1 MKQIIIFPLAF
12 LLLFSTACEKEDKA
26 LQTSVCGQVR
36 IKGTEDP
43 IHTGLPIDITLVE
56 RYNPQDGGTF
66 GGGGAAFRE
75 ISTTTTD
82 SLGNFHFS
90 FKGKSSSTFYLRP
103 ESVPQPYNFWDDVAG
118 LMDCCSIL
126 PGQNQTKHLYF
137 GPPGWLKLRFFNG
150 GPVHVGDYIRY
161 NFGGSTKGN
170 IYGPTEN
177 NPDAT
182 QLLRLSGNVDYEAT
196 FTLFRNE
203 NVTQWQESIYVPAFD
218 TAYYELHY

>member
-26 LQTSVCGQVR
+26 LQTSVSGQVR

-150 GPVHVGDYIRY
+150 GPVHIGDYIRY
-161 NFGGSTKGN
+161 GFGHGAEGQVN
-170 IYGPTEN
+170 GPTTG

-182 QLLRLSGNVDYEAT
+182 QVLNLSGNTTYT
-196 FTLFRNE
+196 GYFSMLRNGKDTTWE
-203 NVTQWQESIYVPAFD
+203 REYFVPAFD
-218 TAYYELHY
+218 TAYYEVHY